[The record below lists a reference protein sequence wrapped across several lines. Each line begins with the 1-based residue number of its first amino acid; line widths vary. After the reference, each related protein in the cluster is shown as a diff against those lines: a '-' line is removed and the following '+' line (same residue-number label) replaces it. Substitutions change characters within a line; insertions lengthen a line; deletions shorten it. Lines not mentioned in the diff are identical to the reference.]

1 MNYTPE
7 KWNLL
12 KWKSDYIRPSSISR
26 LNSISISLL
35 RCEKNF
41 AASFLI
47 KRNFFKRI
55 LIIETEKRKSFL
67 LFIKNFSNFNNFR
80 EREKEKEWVELLLLF
95 DNSISI
101 KIAQNFPS
109 DVNLHTNENYF
120 QERENSLLFVK
131 AFIAHSIF
139 Q

>member
-41 AASFLI
+41 SASFLI

-80 EREKEKEWVELLLLF
+80 EREREKEWVELLLLF